1 MTSGKFIATPTR
13 TKEILDKHRFLFKKS
28 LGQNFIIDVNILDN
42 MIAHAGINKR
52 SGVIEI
58 GPGIGA
64 LTEQLA
70 MRADQVLAYEIDQ
83 RLLPVLQDTL
93 RSYANVQILYDDSF
107 SPGQH
112 VSRSANLLYK
122 FYTVI
127 LVTLHRAKLPVMSFA
142 VRIQ

>member
-58 GPGIGA
+58 GLVIGS
-64 LTEQLA
+64 LTDQLLMCA
-70 MRADQVLAYEIDQ
+70 YLVLAYEIDQ
-83 RLLPVLQDTL
+83 RLLHVLLDTL
-93 RSYANVQILYDDSF
+93 RRYDIVQLLYEDILQADVQQSINDYF
-107 SPGQH
+107 SPAQPVH
-112 VSRSANLLYK
+112 VVANL
-122 FYTVI
+122 
-127 LVTLHRAKLPVMSFA
+127 P
-142 VRIQ
+142 